1 VARIFVPRLETEQA
15 QATLYRILDAIAKTT
30 YHYQDRLEVLGQMA
44 KITGGSV
51 VPRQA
56 SAIVDHILSAIY
68 SSSDDRQGIARLR
81 VLEALGS
88 KLTFEQAQALLD
100 PLLTAVIEV
109 KDVDRLALLAQA
121 VHSLGPTPGQVEVV
135 FATITEALNRTSRS
149 RELSALA
156 NAAQSLGPPPSAET
170 QKYAADTFKTQ
181 LSTADEPGMAVA
193 FAGAVATLLPS
204 EPPEI
209 YVAGIVQLLKWPT
222 TAGPATDVLL
232 TALHER
238 MPGAPG
244 KEAGLDATVAW
255 VAATYPDIDLDSPPT
270 FPVSGSTGG
279 GW

>member
-1 VARIFVPRLETEQA
+1 
-15 QATLYRILDAIAKTT
+15 
-30 YHYQDRLEVLGQMA
+30 
-44 KITGGSV
+44 
-51 VPRQA
+51 
-56 SAIVDHILSAIY
+56 
-68 SSSDDRQGIARLR
+68 
-81 VLEALGS
+81 
-88 KLTFEQAQALLD
+88 
-100 PLLTAVIEV
+100 
-109 KDVDRLALLAQA
+109 
-121 VHSLGPTPGQVEVV
+121 
-135 FATITEALNRTSRS
+135 
-149 RELSALA
+149 
-156 NAAQSLGPPPSAET
+156 
-170 QKYAADTFKTQ
+170 
-181 LSTADEPGMAVA
+181 MAVA